1 MEYKSI
7 LLFVLIILLIGT
19 ITMMSVEMIDV
30 IKGSGDPRRAIIS
43 VTEKLLISFA
53 FFLIASATDY
63 RIHGKREMIWLYY
76 TISVS
81 LLVSTFFFPARAH
94 RWIRLGGFSFQPSE
108 LVKIFVI
115 VFLSSYISRC
125 EKIQSFWH
133 GILKPLLILS
143 PIYALVA
150 LEPDLSTTVI
160 LIVLSVLILYT
171 AGAKF
176 SHVLILV
183 GAFLFLGFL
192 AFKLNLL
199 KSYQLARLSSFLKG
213 RISEQVLAAL
223 SSARSGGV
231 LGKGINL
238 GELKMTVPVV
248 ESDFVMA
255 AIGEELGLFGIAV
268 VLLSYLGLVYSLIRA
283 ALKIV
288 EDSFGKYVIIG
299 YAYLIMIQVMV
310 NVGVSSGILPITG
323 VTLPFISSGGSSL
336 MSFMIGLGIVVN
348 IVWGGRKEV

>member
-1 MEYKSI
+1 MDHKAI
-7 LLFVLIILLIGT
+7 LLFVLIILVIGT
-19 ITMMSVEMIDV
+19 VTMTSVEMIDV
-30 IKGSGDPRRAIIS
+30 IKGSGDPRGAVIS

-53 FFLIASATDY
+53 FFLMASAMDY
-63 RIHGKREMIWLYY
+63 RIHGRKEVIWLYY
-76 TISVS
+76 SISAA
-81 LLVSTFFFPARAH
+81 LLLSTFLFPARAH
-94 RWIRLGGFSFQPSE
+94 RWIRLDGFSFQPSE
-108 LVKIFVI
+108 LVKIFII
-115 VFLSSYISRC
+115 VFLSSYVSSC
-125 EKIQSFWH
+125 EKVQSFWH

-143 PIYALVA
+143 PLYALVV

-171 AGAKF
+171 AGAKL

-183 GAFLFLGFL
+183 GVFLFLGLL
-192 AFKLNLL
+192 AFKLNFL

-213 RISEQVLAAL
+213 KVSEQVLAAL

-255 AIGEELGLFGIAV
+255 AIGEELGIFGIAV
-268 VLLSYLGLVYSLIRA
+268 VLLSYLGLVYSLIRTA
-283 ALKIV
+283 TKVV
-288 EDSFGKYVIIG
+288 EDNFGKYILIG

-348 IVWGGRKEV
+348 VVWGGRKES